1 VLILARY
8 NKDRPKLEPLRK
20 AHPGVRLETR
30 TVHAA
35 KGLETE
41 YCVIVGMKGGAYGFP
56 SEIEDDPILDAVRS
70 EPETYPHAEE
80 RRLFYVALTRAKRR
94 AYVIEAAGP
103 PSIFVEELLQSATGR
118 VEAFGEKRAGTPAR
132 RRYPASTLA
141 RSSAPDNATTSPAC
155 PRRAPSR
162 AYQTAP
168 ADAFAGPTAARPRQ

>member
-1 VLILARY
+1 MLLLARY
-8 NKDRPKLEPLRK
+8 NKGRPKLEPLRK
-20 AHPGVRLETR
+20 AHPGLRLATR

-35 KGLETE
+35 KGREAE

-94 AYVIEAAGP
+94 AYVIEDAGP

-118 VEAFGEKRAGTPAR
+118 VEAFGEERGQAREVREVPVRDSAAEGVEGRNPGLAKPSR
-132 RRYPASTLA
+132 RRYRNVRL
-141 RSSAPDNATTSPAC
+141 R
-155 PRRAPSR
+155 
-162 AYQTAP
+162 
-168 ADAFAGPTAARPRQ
+168 